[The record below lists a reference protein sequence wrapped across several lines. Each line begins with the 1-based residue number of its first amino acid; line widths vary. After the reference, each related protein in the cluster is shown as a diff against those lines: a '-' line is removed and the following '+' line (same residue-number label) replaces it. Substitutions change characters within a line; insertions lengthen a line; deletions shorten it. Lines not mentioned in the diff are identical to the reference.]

1 MSTDISSPNDAID
14 QMVSLRLQRAEL
26 DRQIDTL
33 KPKFLEACADL
44 NISQLRHEQALIS
57 RRLAPGKWG
66 LSEPLF
72 LEHEKQLKRLKQQ
85 FQETHEP
92 AAGREVSWAIKLLT

>member
-1 MSTDISSPNDAID
+1 MNTDTLSPSEAID

-33 KPKFLEACADL
+33 KPQFLEACADL

-57 RRLAPGKWG
+57 RRLAPGKWDYP
-66 LSEPLF
+66 SHI
-72 LEHEKQLKRLKQQ
+72 LEHEKQLKHLKQQ

-92 AAGREVSWAIKLLT
+92 AAGQEISWSIKLLT

>member
-14 QMVSLRLQRAEL
+14 QMISLRLQRAEL

-57 RRLAPGKWG
+57 RRLAPGKWDYP
-66 LSEPLF
+66 SHI